1 MIVLNFTSNQTEKNN
16 CPSLITVEGHCV
28 YVVSRPEWKIP
39 IIVSSNSH
47 IPATENIFISIIHFH
62 TIDDMTKIRKSVL
75 FIKYI
80 ETHLLDVCTHQ
91 ELVLSSPV
99 SDAKTVL
106 YSKYNSNII
115 PFLEKIKTFQKT
127 KIELL
132 EFKVNIKK

>member
-1 MIVLNFTSNQTEKNN
+1 
-16 CPSLITVEGHCV
+16 
-28 YVVSRPEWKIP
+28 
-39 IIVSSNSH
+39 
-47 IPATENIFISIIHFH
+47 
-62 TIDDMTKIRKSVL
+62 MTKIRKSVL

-106 YSKYNSNII
+106 YSEYNSNII

-132 EFKVNIKK
+132 EFEVNIKK